1 MNAIEIPKKS
11 SSIETALANAFSSIL
26 LSHLT
31 LRCIKLKSKV
41 SKIEMHLNA
50 SILPNKIYVD
60 ADTTFYKDFSIH
72 CFNLRWK
79 KGEGFHHNFLW
90 KRC

>member
-1 MNAIEIPKKS
+1 MNAIETPKKS
-11 SSIETALANAFSSIL
+11 SNIETALPIAFSSIL

-41 SKIEMHLNA
+41 SKIEMNLNE
-50 SILPNKIYVD
+50 SILPNRIYVD
-60 ADTTFYKDFSIH
+60 ADTMFYKDLSIH

-79 KGEGFHHNFLW
+79 KGEGFHHNFF
-90 KRC
+90 